1 MASYNNYS
9 PKVVSNE
16 NCECE
21 ESLVEYCMD
30 VGANLERDVLSNG
43 LDPVGDE
50 LVDDVPWVVSPF
62 SYTVYISVYI
72 CVE

>member
-1 MASYNNYS
+1 
-9 PKVVSNE
+9 
-16 NCECE
+16 
-21 ESLVEYCMD
+21 MD